1 VPVLYHGAL
10 ATASATIVGHYPW
23 YNFSFNL
30 RFATFNLLNE
40 KLPDYADKK
49 KKLARR
55 AFIGFCSSVISD
67 SISNSLRVIKTT
79 KQTSQNPITYKEA
92 VNLVLEKDGIK
103 GLFGRGLKTRIL
115 TNGLQG
121 LIFSVLWKGFEDYLN
136 KRSS

>member
-1 VPVLYHGAL
+1 MVYFQVI
-10 ATASATIVGHYPW
+10 S
-23 YNFSFNL
+23 

-40 KLPDYADKK
+40 KLPDYTDKK

-67 SISNSLRVIKTT
+67 TTSNSLRVIKTT

-92 VNLVLEKDGIK
+92 VNLVLEKDGVK

-115 TNGLQG
+115 TNGL
-121 LIFSVLWKGFEDYLN
+121 
-136 KRSS
+136 